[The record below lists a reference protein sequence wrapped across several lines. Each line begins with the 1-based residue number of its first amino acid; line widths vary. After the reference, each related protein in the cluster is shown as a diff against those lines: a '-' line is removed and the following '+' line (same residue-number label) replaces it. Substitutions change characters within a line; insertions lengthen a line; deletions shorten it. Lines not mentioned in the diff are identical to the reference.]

1 MGGLLGQAIAQRPRA
16 TERSNMANPI
26 PLGLA
31 STYPD
36 EAEVVARDAIAT
48 NLARHSRG
56 VDRNDF
62 DLLAEA
68 YHPDATVAYGMFEGP
83 ARDFARFL
91 TDSMSGAPVT
101 LHRTSCSLVRI
112 DGDRARSESY
122 VIAYTRTPE
131 GQGWCQRLIGGRY
144 LDRHERRGGR
154 WRIEHR
160 TYVHDW
166 NANVPS
172 VERVPPPAAILGRQ
186 RAGDPAHALFADHP
200 YAMTRGGG
208 KVSDG
213 SIEDALAK
221 QALHDLVMTYA
232 RGADRADEAMLASVF
247 HPDADVVTGVIDG
260 KAPDY
265 ARDVVAM
272 VRSNLRSTFHSVANE
287 YYEVSGEK
295 AVGESYVIAHMIAA
309 GDEETETLTGGRY
322 LDRFEKRDGV
332 WKIAH
337 RTFVLDWS
345 MTRPVTMETTGIYE
359 TLTTR
364 GGYAPDDP
372 SVAFWNAA

>member
-1 MGGLLGQAIAQRPRA
+1 M
-16 TERSNMANPI
+16 
-26 PLGLA
+26 
-31 STYPD
+31 
-36 EAEVVARDAIAT
+36 
-48 NLARHSRG
+48 
-56 VDRNDF
+56 
-62 DLLAEA
+62 
-68 YHPDATVAYGMFEGP
+68 
-83 ARDFARFL
+83 
-91 TDSMSGAPVT
+91 
-101 LHRTSCSLVRI
+101 
-112 DGDRARSESY
+112 
-122 VIAYTRTPE
+122 
-131 GQGWCQRLIGGRY
+131 
-144 LDRHERRGGR
+144 
-154 WRIEHR
+154 
-160 TYVHDW
+160 
-166 NANVPS
+166 
-172 VERVPPPAAILGRQ
+172 
-186 RAGDPAHALFADHP
+186 
-200 YAMTRGGG
+200 
-208 KVSDG
+208 SDG